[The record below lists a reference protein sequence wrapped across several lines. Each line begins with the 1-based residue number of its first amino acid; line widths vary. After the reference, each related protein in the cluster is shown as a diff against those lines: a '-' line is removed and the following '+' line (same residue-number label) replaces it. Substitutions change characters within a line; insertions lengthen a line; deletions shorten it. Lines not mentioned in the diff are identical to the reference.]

1 MAEISTSKIM
11 DLDTSKFRFKP
22 TKQRSRFRE
31 LFVDL
36 CPIVVKF
43 PKLRIPF
50 DSKINMYGQS
60 EISMSLQ
67 DTNTKVFTSE
77 QIIEKINSIDEFIQ
91 NYAQT
96 EGFLEGFPE
105 TIRYNPILKQ
115 SVNGNF
121 APTVKAKIAKN
132 KNDIDSVFMDKDNK
146 EISFSTEE
154 EIIQKLTKGTFLLSS
169 IHFAGLY
176 FNDKTYGMTLKFHK
190 CKIYDVVQDQLPE
203 PEIKKET
210 INFLDS
216 SSDEEENEGILD
228 EE

>member
-11 DLDTSKFRFKP
+11 DLDVSKFRFKP

-36 CPIVVKF
+36 CPFVVKF
-43 PKLRIPF
+43 PKFRIPF

-60 EISMSLQ
+60 EISMSLT
-67 DTNTKVFTSE
+67 DNKGFTNEEIV
-77 QIIEKINSIDEFIQ
+77 EKIKSIDQFIQ
-91 NYAQT
+91 DYAQS

-105 TIRYNPILKQ
+105 TIRYNPILK
-115 SVNGNF
+115 VALRGDF
-121 APTVKAKIAKN
+121 PPTIKAKIAKN
-132 KNDIDSVFMDKDNK
+132 KNDIESVFMDKDNN
-146 EISFSTEE
+146 EISFSSEE
-154 EIIQKLTKGTFLLSS
+154 EIVEKLTRNSFLLSS

-190 CKIYDVVQDQLPE
+190 CKIYDPIVQKQE
-203 PEIKKET
+203 PEIPKQNM
-210 INFLDS
+210 NFLDS
-216 SSDEEENEGILD
+216 SDDDEENEGIID

>member
-22 TKQRSRFRE
+22 TKQKSRFRE

-36 CPIVVKF
+36 CPFVVKF
-43 PKLRIPF
+43 PKLRLPF

-60 EISMSLQ
+60 EISMSLHE
-67 DTNTKVFTSE
+67 TNTKSFTSE
-77 QIIEKINSIDEFIQ
+77 QIIEKIKTLDNFIQ
-91 NYAQT
+91 DYAKK
-96 EGFLEGFPE
+96 EGFLEGFPD

-115 SVNGNF
+115 SANGNF

-132 KNDIDSVFMDKDNK
+132 KNDIDSVFMDKDNI
-146 EISFSTEE
+146 EISFSSEE

-190 CKIYDVVQDQLPE
+190 CKIYEQPIIE
-203 PEIKKET
+203 EKKPEIQK

-216 SSDEEENEGILD
+216 SDEEDEGVLD